1 MKDMHRLVTKL
12 NRYTI
17 HLVRSSVLDQ
27 CVRSIHVLTDLLLVN
42 DVTICTAITLLC
54 YREQIGGQSI
64 FIMVK
69 KCSYLPF
76 NLWNNICMFTPPR
89 GGGASHPFKGNVSIK
104 GLVPK
109 ISPSSGY
116 EVFNS
121 NIKTCLSK
129 HLNNAAIFK

>member
-12 NRYTI
+12 NRSTI

-76 NLWNNICMFTPPR
+76 NLWNNICMFTPPPR
-89 GGGASHPFKGNVSIK
+89 GLPI
-104 GLVPK
+104 
-109 ISPSSGY
+109 
-116 EVFNS
+116 
-121 NIKTCLSK
+121 LSK
-129 HLNNAAIFK
+129 AMFQLKVLSPRSVRHRGMKCLIPTSKPVFPNI